1 MSDNKRRKNRL
12 IENKKKEFPFIVV
25 KNRNDNS
32 LVKCTICNREFSIAI
47 HGRSTITA
55 HIETKVHKTS
65 HDLAASTSKLTLF
78 FKGNTSGSYGGYTFA
93 FHTII
98 HNQSFRSMGSTTKLL
113 KKNFL
118 CSNKM

>member
-12 IENKKKEFPFIVV
+12 NENLKKEFPFIVV
-25 KNRNDNS
+25 KNRNDDS

-47 HGRSTITA
+47 HGRSAITA

-65 HDLAASTSKLTLF
+65 HDTAASTSKLTTF
-78 FKGNTSGSYGGYTFA
+78 FKGNTFGTNEKKLAVMEGTFA

-98 HNQSFRSMGSTTKLL
+98 HNQSFRSMDCTTKL
-113 KKNFL
+113 F
-118 CSNKM
+118 